1 MVMAER
7 DDVHTASLPVTVIDA
22 MALSGQLL
30 AALARLPFRR
40 PIAGGSTARAN
51 LGTNLTRE
59 VVRSFMSNA
68 SGLPIEEFR
77 SIEHLV
83 DDICGVV
90 LPPFV
95 RALGVQQ
102 RPMDLGGVPGLIY
115 AASGRPPDGVIL
127 YLHGGGFIG
136 TSPRMY
142 ATFAARLCR
151 ETGCAVFVADYRLA
165 PEFPFPAGLDDAAD
179 VLAALHE
186 RGAPPERL
194 FIAGDSSGGGLA
206 NSLLLAAPERG
217 LPFRPAGVILF
228 SPEVDLHLREPSI
241 MDNAP
246 YDILP
251 WNIPTAVYLHG
262 EDPSRSYFDHH
273 EADLS
278 GFPPTFVSWGEAE
291 MFRDAIRMFVQ
302 RLETSQVV
310 HQGHESPGMFHVFP
324 ILMPWADESR
334 RVYREVAR
342 FVRDILADAPPLPP
356 AATAG

>member
-7 DDVHTASLPVTVIDA
+7 DDVRTASFPVTVVDA
-22 MALSGQLL
+22 VALSGQLL

-40 PIAGGSTARAN
+40 PFAGGSTALAN
-51 LGTNLTRE
+51 LRTNLTRE
-59 VVRSFMSNA
+59 VVRSFMSNT

-90 LPPFV
+90 LPPVV
-95 RALGVQQ
+95 RALGVEQ
-102 RPMDLGGVPGLIY
+102 RPVELGGVAGLMY
-115 AASGRPPDGVIL
+115 VASGRPADGVIL

-142 ATFAARLCR
+142 ATFVARLCR

-186 RGAPPERL
+186 MGVPSERL

-206 NSLLLAAPERG
+206 NSLLLAAPERIRSC
-217 LPFRPAGVILF
+217 RPAGVILF

-262 EDPSRSYFDHH
+262 EDPSHSYFDLH

-291 MFRDAIRMFVQ
+291 MFRDAIRMFVR
-302 RLETSQVV
+302 RLETAGVA
-310 HQGHESPGMFHVFP
+310 HQAHESPGMFHVFP

-334 RVYREVAR
+334 RVYQEVAS
-342 FVRDILADAPPLPP
+342 FVRDILVGAPALPP
-356 AATAG
+356 AATGG